1 MKIKIS
7 AESTVDLPKELLKKF
22 DISTIPLY
30 VRLAEKEFADG
41 DIPCQNIFDYVKKTK
56 NMPKTSAPNEQNYI
70 DYFKNL
76 LKNNDA
82 VIHFSISSE
91 ISGSYQ
97 HALSASKQL
106 QNVFVVDS
114 RVLST
119 GIALLCLYAKKLAE
133 TDMKI
138 EEILEKV
145 KARIPSLCVSF
156 ILNELNYLYKGGR
169 CNSLQ
174 YFGSNLLKIRPQIL
188 VQNGTMVSHKKFMG
202 SIDAVFIKYVNSV
215 LQEFNTP
222 DLTNIFITYTT
233 CKPETVEQIKQIL
246 TEKGFKNIY
255 ITNAGA
261 TITSYCG
268 ENCLGILFIN
278 DGK

>member
-7 AESTVDLPKELLKKF
+7 AESTVDLSKELIEKF
-22 DISTIPLY
+22 EISTIPLY
-30 VRLAEKEFADG
+30 VRLAEKEFKDG
-41 DIPCQNIFDYVKKTK
+41 DIPCQNIFDFVKKTK
-56 NMPKTSAPNEQNYI
+56 TLPKTSAPNDQNYI
-70 DYFKNL
+70 DYFSDL
-76 LKNNDA
+76 LKENDA

-106 QNVFVVDS
+106 KNVYVIDS
-114 RVLST
+114 RTLST
-119 GIALLCLYAKKLAE
+119 GIALLCLCATDLAKKDLPIE
-133 TDMKI
+133 TI
-138 EEILEKV
+138 VQKV
-145 KARIPSLCVSF
+145 KDRVPSTCVSF

-188 VQNGTMVSHKKFMG
+188 VKNGSMTSHKKFMG
-202 SIDAVFIKYVNSV
+202 SIDSVFIKYVNSV
-215 LQEFNTP
+215 LEEFNTP
-222 DLTNIFITYTT
+222 DLKNIFITYTT
-233 CKPETVEQIKQIL
+233 CKPETVEQIKHIL

-268 ENCLGILFIN
+268 ENCLGILFFN